1 MSGCGTVR
9 IRTYDPPEVDRKE
22 ILRYAGVRGELPEL
36 DGVLEECLR
45 EAEGRL
51 TYRVCWT
58 EFPLSCREGKL
69 DLGFAVTD
77 SASLGR
83 TMERCDTVVL
93 FAATVGVELD
103 RLIARYGR
111 VSPVKS
117 LLFQAIGAERIEA
130 LCDAFNRDVDAE
142 QAAAGRTT
150 TRRFSPGY
158 GDLPLALQKDI
169 FRVLDC
175 PKRIGLTL
183 NESLLM
189 SPSKSVTALI
199 GVSGSGETLRRGPS
213 GCGAC
218 GQKNCAFRRTV

>member
-1 MSGCGTVR
+1 MIGCGTVR
-9 IRTYDPPEVDRKE
+9 IRTYDPPEVDCRE

-36 DGVLEECLR
+36 DAVLEECLR
-45 EAEGRL
+45 EAEGKL
-51 TYRVCWT
+51 SYRVCWA

-77 SASLGR
+77 SASLRR

-111 VSPVKS
+111 LSPVKS

-130 LCDAFNRDVDAE
+130 LCDTFNREVDAE

-158 GDLPLALQKDI
+158 GDLPLALQQDI

-175 PKRIGLTL
+175 PRRIGLTL
-183 NESLLM
+183 NGSLLM

-199 GVSGSGETLRRGPS
+199 GVSGSGETLRQEAA
-213 GCGAC
+213 GCGSC
-218 GQKNCAFRRTV
+218 GQKNCVFRRTV